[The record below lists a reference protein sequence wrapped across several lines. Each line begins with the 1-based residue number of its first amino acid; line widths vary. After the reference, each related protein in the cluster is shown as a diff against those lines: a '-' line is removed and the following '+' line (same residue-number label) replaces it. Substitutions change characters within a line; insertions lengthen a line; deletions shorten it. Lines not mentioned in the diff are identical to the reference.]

1 MSSSALVNSNLTVD
15 TGSSS
20 QAYTGTDSLTLTVDP
35 KFYLDTNGV
44 TIKCSGC
51 SAGDTGYVGGVLY
64 TAADN
69 SNIQS
74 LVNAGNYNLATT
86 LVTDMSSLFLNKTS
100 FNTDIGSWDTSNVTN
115 MQNMFFGAYAFNN
128 GNINTINN
136 WDTSSVTNMRNVY

>member
-51 SAGDTGYVGGVLY
+51 SAGDTGMWEEFYIPLQ
-64 TAADN
+64 
-69 SNIQS
+69 I
-74 LVNAGNYNLATT
+74 T
-86 LVTDMSSLFLNKTS
+86 LT
-100 FNTDIGSWDTSNVTN
+100 FNHL
-115 MQNMFFGAYAFNN
+115 
-128 GNINTINN
+128 
-136 WDTSSVTNMRNVY
+136 